1 VPTTPPEPAHPARLE
16 SHQHRQIAESFGVDP
31 ERYDRTRPRYPD
43 TLVER
48 IVAASP
54 GPDVLDVG
62 CGTGIAAR
70 QFQAAGCRVLGV
82 EPDARM
88 ADFGRRTGIEI
99 EVATFEAWDRAGR
112 MFDAVVAGQA
122 WHWVDPVA
130 GAAKAAEALRAGG
143 RLAAFWHVFDP
154 PAEVAEAVAAVYQR
168 LVPDSPFNLRAGSAQ
183 ADRNATLF
191 TTKAADGMQEA
202 GGFGDPERWRYD
214 WERSYTRDEWLDQL
228 ATSGAL
234 TRLPPDKLAEVLEA
248 VGVTLDTMGASI
260 TVHLTTV
267 AIIAARALPLRGARG
282 ATH

>member
-1 VPTTPPEPAHPARLE
+1 MPTIPPEPTRPVRLE
-16 SHQHRQIAESFGVDP
+16 SHQYRQIAESFGTDP

-43 TLVER
+43 ALVER
-48 IVAASP
+48 IIAASP

-88 ADFGRRTGIEI
+88 ADFARRTGIEI
-99 EVATFEAWDRAGR
+99 EVATFEAWDHVGR

-130 GAAKAAEALRAGG
+130 GAAKAAGVLRPGG

-154 PAEVAEAVAAVYQR
+154 PPEVAEAVAAVYQR

-183 ADRNATLF
+183 AERNAMLF
-191 TTKAADGMQEA
+191 TTKAADGMREA

-234 TRLPPDKLAEVLEA
+234 TQLPPDKLAEVLAA
-248 VGVTLDTMGASI
+248 VGAALDTMGDSF
-260 TVHLTTV
+260 TVRLTTV
-267 AIIAARALPLRGARG
+267 AVTAARTDGA
-282 ATH
+282 AP